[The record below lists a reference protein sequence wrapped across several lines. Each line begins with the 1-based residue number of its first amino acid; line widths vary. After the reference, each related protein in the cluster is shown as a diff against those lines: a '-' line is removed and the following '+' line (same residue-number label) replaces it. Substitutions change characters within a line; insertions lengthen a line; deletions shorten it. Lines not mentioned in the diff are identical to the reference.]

1 MAFDAA
7 AAGSRSTPASRSGIS
22 RPGGGGLD
30 SSSSYQSADR
40 QYIASCEAV
49 EKELRK
55 LTITVTATRKLVD
68 VIGSPRD
75 SDDTRKKL

>member
-1 MAFDAA
+1 
-7 AAGSRSTPASRSGIS
+7 
-22 RPGGGGLD
+22 
-30 SSSSYQSADR
+30 
-40 QYIASCEAV
+40 
-49 EKELRK
+49 LRK